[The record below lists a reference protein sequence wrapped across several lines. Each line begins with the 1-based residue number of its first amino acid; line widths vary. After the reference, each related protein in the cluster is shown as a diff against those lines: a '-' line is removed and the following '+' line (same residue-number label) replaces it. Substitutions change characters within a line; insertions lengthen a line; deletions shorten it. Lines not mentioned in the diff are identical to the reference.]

1 MGFSPSTVFSSSFP
15 ISIPIF
21 PFISFRS
28 FLGLLELQFL
38 SFSTTNQ
45 KTTNKNKKVNELLVV
60 SCGLSLQPLLETGV
74 KSSQSLHL
82 LSYIRVSRK
91 VSC

>member
-1 MGFSPSTVFSSSFP
+1 MGSAFSLQR
-15 ISIPIF
+15 
-21 PFISFRS
+21 PFIVASAISGFWSFN
-28 FLGLLELQFL
+28 FCHFPPQ
-38 SFSTTNQ
+38 TKKQPT
-45 KTTNKNKKVNELLVV
+45 KIKKKVNELLVV